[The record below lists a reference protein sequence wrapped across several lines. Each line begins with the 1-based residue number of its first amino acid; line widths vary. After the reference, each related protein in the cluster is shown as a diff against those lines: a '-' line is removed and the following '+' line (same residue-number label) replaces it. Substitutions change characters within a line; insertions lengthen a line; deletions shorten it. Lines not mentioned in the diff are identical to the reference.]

1 MNIVKLKEQGNLKYC
16 SGKYLE
22 SIKIYNTILD
32 SIEIESNLKLKLQ
45 VLSNRAASFI
55 KLARYE
61 DSIKDCNAVLE
72 RDHSNI
78 KVLYRRATCFKELGK
93 DLAVAMNDL
102 KKILSIDPK
111 NILAKEMLKDLI
123 EDQNKQNEKN
133 IMNESPNIILLNLK
147 TLLCNI
153 DLNNDEEIL
162 KNKNIIETDIFDM
175 LLKIQMY
182 IIDNGTE
189 IIMNNDNRDNLMFI
203 LERLIYIHN
212 GEDFLQKSGNVDHL
226 SIGENESNLV
236 KEIPKYVILSW
247 NLLSLLIQ
255 EPIPNLNELCDT
267 NKSNIIGSYNK
278 LKTLDINEL
287 REIINNRNIINIS
300 KLSIFM
306 DYIERLKDNM
316 YEVQISLLYE
326 HIFNAIRFLGD
337 LNNNELLHFILE
349 ILKKTKTNFKI
360 INLSL
365 NCLTSWFQKRASMG
379 LKVEALELTY
389 NIEYLIKMM
398 MKSIY
403 GTYEHSLLVG
413 YFNSE
418 YEDII
423 LKCGYILSMI
433 IALLSDK
440 NRNKEIDILKLTRQ
454 YIIQDYLLPSIVDPN
469 ILNNTNNNQ
478 GTEEIVTSSN
488 WIIKNPI
495 GFTTGLVGLKVSHN
509 SNRDILQNHI
519 LVYPQIMHCLLLIT
533 MVNCKE
539 FESIIRRST
548 LNIKDI
554 YDDFPSIFKEDIYK
568 TLLQYN
574 CIEVL
579 SYTMEYKQTRISLTK
594 EDDTIIMLYTICK
607 QTLGDVVKSEHS
619 SVLKSL
625 DSTCRLLCGLVKTT
639 MESNKVL
646 NILLN
651 EIFISELIITIW
663 ITLKQEFH
671 KIISKEDQKTFFSCL
686 QNLIEALNILAIHKD
701 FKVTLLDIKINE
713 SNKSEKN
720 EAFKQNSLEDT
731 KSNKVLF
738 IYEILNIPQI
748 FEFKQFTNK
757 GQSNLPQILIYLY
770 VSFIE
775 NVLISNETD
784 PSANT
789 SQNIKDNKDSELNK
803 EEFSNNGTNFLKC
816 LRFYGQKDQ
825 NLDFDETQLSQLEFL
840 YRKLPE
846 QMKSDRNGFYD
857 RGDESLVNSFRQ
869 LLVFSTSTVSTLS
882 NILKMLSSQTT
893 YTIIMKIGNSICDLI
908 SPPESLN
915 KNLDSQSLND
925 CIANRGRIIQ
935 QGGLQCLLDCISF
948 IEQHHKNKSSNS
960 ISGTILLSSKYI
972 LDRLREYRQ
981 GISRLLI
988 ATPPKLIT
996 YKTLMTCSIQIQAL
1010 LEDDHELLQYE
1021 AALSLTNIL
1030 SINYNQNKDT
1040 ESQIALRI
1048 YDNSK
1053 GWNLFKDLCFSNNK
1067 LLVSAGLEGLCN
1079 FCNKDE
1085 VVYRHFIQS
1094 KHKGLEDLKLF
1105 IAFIFEDNYRIQ
1117 IACLGALAML
1127 SAYIDVCTTMVLN
1140 WDIFGTKMISFVQSL
1155 VDKEAN
1161 PELNERILFYF
1172 NNILHLLS
1180 HIDDKNENKTNNAN
1194 IKQLRNKLGD
1204 HELDLIKVK
1213 LLNNIS
1219 IIQ

>member
-1 MNIVKLKEQGNLKYC
+1 MLLKKGNLKYC

-22 SIKIYNTILD
+22 SIKIYSKILD

-61 DSIKDCNAVLE
+61 DSIKDCNAVLKW
-72 RDHSNI
+72 DHSNI

-93 DLAVAMNDL
+93 DLIVAMNDL

-123 EDQNKQNEKN
+123 ENQNKQNEKN
-133 IMNESPNIILLNLK
+133 IMNESPNIILINLK
-147 TLLCNI
+147 TLLDNI
-153 DLNNDEEIL
+153 DLNKDEEIL

-182 IIDNGTE
+182 IINNGAE
-189 IIMNNDNRDNLMFI
+189 IIMNSDNRDYLIFI
-203 LERLIYIHN
+203 LEKLIYIHN
-212 GEDFLQKSGNVDHL
+212 EKDFLQKGENIDHL
-226 SIGENESNLV
+226 SIRENKFNLV

-247 NLLSLLIQ
+247 NILSLLIQ

-267 NKSNIIGSYNK
+267 NKSNTTESYNK

-287 REIINNRNIINIS
+287 REILNNKNIINIS
-300 KLSIFM
+300 KLSILM
-306 DYIERLKDNM
+306 DYIERVNNI
-316 YEVQISLLYE
+316 YESQILLLYE
-326 HIFNAIRFLGD
+326 HIFNVIRFLGD
-337 LNNNELLHFILE
+337 LNHDELLHFILE
-349 ILKKTKTNFKI
+349 ISKKTKTNFKI

-379 LKVEALELTY
+379 LRIEALELTSD
-389 NIEYLIKMM
+389 IEYLIKNM
-398 MKSIY
+398 MKLIY
-403 GTYEHSLLVG
+403 ETYEHSLLVG

-418 YEDII
+418 YEDVI

-488 WIIKNPI
+488 WLIKNPI
-495 GFTTGLVGLKVSHN
+495 GFITGLAGLKVSHN

-539 FESIIRRST
+539 FESMIRRST

-568 TLLQYN
+568 NLLQYN

-607 QTLGDVVKSEHS
+607 QTLGDFVKSEHL

-639 MESNKVL
+639 MENDKVL

-651 EIFISELIITIW
+651 EIFISELIISIW
-663 ITLKQEFH
+663 ITLKQEFQ
-671 KIISKEDQKTFFSCL
+671 KIISKKDQKIFFSCL
-686 QNLIEALNILAIHKD
+686 QNLFEALNILAIHKD

-720 EAFKQNSLEDT
+720 KTFKQNSLEDT
-731 KSNKVLF
+731 KLNKILF
-738 IYEILNIPQI
+738 ICEILNIFQI

-770 VSFIE
+770 VNFIE
-775 NVLISNETD
+775 SILTSNETD
-784 PSANT
+784 PSANI
-789 SQNIKDNKDSELNK
+789 SQNTKNNKGSELNQ
-803 EEFSNNGTNFLKC
+803 EEFFNNRTNFLKR
-816 LRFYGQKDQ
+816 LRFYGQQDQ

-869 LLVFSTSTVSTLS
+869 LLIFNTSTVSTLFK
-882 NILKMLSSQTT
+882 ILKMLSSQTT
-893 YTIIMKIGNSICDLI
+893 CTIIMKIGNSICDLI

-915 KNLDSQSLND
+915 KNVDSQSSND
-925 CIANRGRIIQ
+925 YIANRGRIIQ
-935 QGGLQCLLDCISF
+935 QGGLKCLLDCISF
-948 IEQHHKNKSSNS
+948 IEQNHKNKSPNS

-996 YKTLMTCSIQIQAL
+996 YKTLMTCSIQIQVL

-1030 SINYNQNKDT
+1030 SINYDQNKDT
-1040 ESQIALRI
+1040 EDQIALRI

-1105 IAFIFEDNYRIQ
+1105 TAFIFEDNYRIQ
-1117 IACLGALAML
+1117 IASLGALAML
-1127 SAYIDVCTTMVLN
+1127 SAYIDVCTTMILN
-1140 WDIFGTKMISFVQSL
+1140 WDIFGTKIISFVQSL
-1155 VDKEAN
+1155 VDKVAN
-1161 PELNERILFYF
+1161 PELNKRILFYF
-1172 NNILHLLS
+1172 NNILLLLN

-1204 HELDLIKVK
+1204 HELDLIKVN
-1213 LLNNIS
+1213 LLSNIS